1 MPHVRTRRFVLPRHR
16 LIVAGAFRI
25 AGWVIGAPSLL
36 ATLGFVAGAFIFGS
50 GPPQDNSPYLSL
62 KTYGPT
68 GALQNGAHAVG
79 NLFSFMGMLAT
90 TLMVVLAIFALAVTL
105 FAVLLYLTGRGL
117 KTSAAWARI
126 VAGLV
131 SVLTLANCAIA
142 LTALTSDGQLV
153 DGLVMVG
160 LSYGLWVL
168 VWRFADPPPSSGH
181 TTPAG

>member
-1 MPHVRTRRFVLPRHR
+1 M
-16 LIVAGAFRI
+16 
-25 AGWVIGAPSLL
+25 PSLL

-50 GPPQDNSPYLSL
+50 GPPRDNSPYLSV
-62 KTYGPT
+62 KTYGPA

-79 NLFSFMGMLAT
+79 NVFSFMDMLAT
-90 TLMVVLAIFALAVTL
+90 SILVGLAIFALAATL

-117 KTSAAWARI
+117 KASAAWARI

-131 SVLTLANCAIA
+131 SVLALANCAVA

-168 VWRFADPPPSSGH
+168 VWRFTEPRPSSIH